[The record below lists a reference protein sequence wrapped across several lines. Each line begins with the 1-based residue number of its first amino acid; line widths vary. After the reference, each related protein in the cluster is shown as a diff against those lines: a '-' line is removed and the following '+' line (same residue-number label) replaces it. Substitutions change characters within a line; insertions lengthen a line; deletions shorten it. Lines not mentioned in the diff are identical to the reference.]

1 MRILLLTHAF
11 NSLTQRI
18 GAELRQRGHEVS
30 VEFDISDS
38 VTEEALAWFAP
49 ELIVAPYLRRA
60 IPESVWMA
68 PTGSATS
75 SATWQDIAY
84 EEADQVGYLHFE
96 FYNGALST
104 QHCERLRAAL
114 AWAKQRP
121 TRVLV
126 FMGGHDFWSNGIHLN
141 VIEAAGLGG
150 GSAAD
155 ESGRNINA
163 MNDLALELITTEH
176 QITVAAVGG
185 NTDACL
191 SAWRCGGVS
200 QKRRR
205 LCIKTACSPRTV
217 SAYSY

>member
-84 EEADQVGYLHFE
+84 EEADQVAYLHFE

-126 FMGGHDFWSNGIHLN
+126 LMGGH
-141 VIEAAGLGG
+141 
-150 GSAAD
+150 
-155 ESGRNINA
+155 ESWRNINA

-205 LCIKTACSPRTV
+205 LYIKTACSPRTV